1 MTTNAPA
8 DLRYPIGKFKAVMP
22 VTHELRGAAI
32 DAIEGFPA
40 RLREAVT
47 DLSDA
52 QLDTPYRPEGWTVRQ
67 VVHHVADSHMNALIR
82 VKLALTED
90 TPTIKP
96 YDENAWSTLP
106 DMTLPIAVSLS
117 LIEGIHTRWIAVVN
131 GMAVDQFARSF
142 MHPEL
147 RNGDDARSPSAAVR
161 LALTPSS
168 GAHHRASPS
177 RAMVRCDPW
186 HKTRRTSATRWA

>member
-1 MTTNAPA
+1 
-8 DLRYPIGKFKAVMP
+8 MP

-32 DAIEGFPA
+32 DAIEGFPP
-40 RLREAVT
+40 RIREAVI
-47 DLSDA
+47 DLNDA
-52 QLDTPYRPEGWTVRQ
+52 QLDTPYRPGGWTVRQ

-82 VKLALTED
+82 IKLALTED

-131 GMAVDQFARSF
+131 GMAVDQVSQSF
-142 MHPEL
+142 VHPEL
-147 RNGDDARSPSAAVR
+147 KTEMTLDGHLQLYAWHSHHH
-161 LALTPSS
+161 LAHITEL
-168 GAHHRASPS
+168 
-177 RAMVRCDPW
+177 
-186 HKTRRTSATRWA
+186 RRREGW